1 MKLPSSYYLDEDVVF
16 IAKDLL
22 GKLFLT
28 NIEGALTG
36 GIFTETEAYKGMED
50 RACHAFGGR
59 RTKRNDALYEEGG
72 ISYVY
77 LCYGLHYLFNIV
89 TNSKDTPHAVLI
101 RAIKPVIGIDTMI
114 KRRKREKDLTAGPGS
129 LSQALGINLSH
140 NKLSLVGDKI
150 WIEEGEKP
158 AEILATPRIGV
169 EYAKEDALLPYR
181 FVVSSNKAI

>member
-1 MKLPSSYYLDEDVVF
+1 M
-16 IAKDLL
+16 
-22 GKLFLT
+22 
-28 NIEGALTG
+28 
-36 GIFTETEAYKGMED
+36 
-50 RACHAFGGR
+50 
-59 RTKRNDALYEEGG
+59 
-72 ISYVY
+72 
-77 LCYGLHYLFNIV
+77 
-89 TNSKDTPHAVLI
+89 

-181 FVVSSNKAI
+181 FVNISGSI